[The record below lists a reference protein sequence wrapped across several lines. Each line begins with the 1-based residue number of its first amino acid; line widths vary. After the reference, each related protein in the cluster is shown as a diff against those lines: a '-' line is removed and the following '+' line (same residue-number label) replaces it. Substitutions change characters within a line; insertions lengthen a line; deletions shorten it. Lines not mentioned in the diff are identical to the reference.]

1 MSVLPNTYKILSN
14 ILLSRLTPYGEEITG
29 DHQCGFRRKNSATDH
44 IFCVRKTLQRK
55 WKYTEAVHHLFI
67 DFKKA
72 YDSFRR
78 EVLYNILNE
87 FDIPMKLI
95 RLIKMCLNETCSR
108 VRVCKHLSD
117 MFHINNGLKQG
128 DALSSLLF
136 DIALE
141 YTIRR
146 VQVNQDGLK
155 LNGTRQLLVYTD
167 GVNIMDRNVQ
177 TIKKIPEALLIG
189 SKEIGLDINAD
200 ETKHMVM
207 TVGQNAG
214 RSHSIKNDNTS
225 FERMEKLKYLGTA

>member
-1 MSVLPNTYKILSN
+1 M
-14 ILLSRLTPYGEEITG
+14 
-29 DHQCGFRRKNSATDH
+29 
-44 IFCVRKTLQRK
+44 
-55 WKYTEAVHHLFI
+55 
-67 DFKKA
+67 
-72 YDSFRR
+72 
-78 EVLYNILNE
+78 
-87 FDIPMKLI
+87 
-95 RLIKMCLNETCSR
+95 
-108 VRVCKHLSD
+108 
-117 MFHINNGLKQG
+117 
-128 DALSSLLF
+128 
-136 DIALE
+136 
-141 YTIRR
+141 
-146 VQVNQDGLK
+146 K